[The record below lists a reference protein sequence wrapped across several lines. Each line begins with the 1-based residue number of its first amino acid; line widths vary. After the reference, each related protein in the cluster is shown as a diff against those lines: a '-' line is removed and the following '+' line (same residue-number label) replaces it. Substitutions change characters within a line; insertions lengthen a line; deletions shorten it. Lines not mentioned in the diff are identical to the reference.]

1 MMVIETALKALLIL
15 LYATFVGF
23 MFMGII
29 RIVTARIHRR
39 VGPPIYQPILDTIK
53 LLSKKSSIT
62 HGLIY
67 DFGIIYALGATILAL
82 MFIPLGG
89 VSILRAYGDLI
100 LITFL
105 LEIPMLGIMFAAM
118 SSGNPWAGLGS
129 QRALLTLLAIQVPLG
144 FAIVALAE
152 FYGTFS
158 TYQIVMAQQSMGWS
172 ITSLPL
178 LLAAVAY
185 DLVLQAMFGKE
196 PFDIMI
202 APGEISLGPM
212 VEFGGKHMGILQIQH
227 AIALFAETLFF
238 SNIFLGG
245 AVITAFASPII
256 NTLATLVV
264 LLVKQI
270 AVLMVAIF
278 IGAIFPRFT
287 IDQAARFYW
296 KWPTIIAAAGAILA
310 AL

>member
-1 MMVIETALKALLIL
+1 MMETALKALFIL

-53 LLSKKSSIT
+53 LLSKKSNIT
-62 HGLIY
+62 HGVIY
-67 DFGIIYALGATILAL
+67 DFGVLYALGATILAI
-82 MFIPLGG
+82 MFIPLGNIG
-89 VSILRAYGDLI
+89 VLRAYGDLI

-118 SSGNPWAGLGS
+118 SSGNPYAGIGA
-129 QRALLTLLAIQVPLG
+129 QRALLTMLAIQVPLG

-158 TYQIVMAQQSMGWS
+158 TYEIVMAQQVSGWS
-172 ITSLPL
+172 IAHLPL
-178 LLAAVAY
+178 LLAAIAY

-245 AVITAFASPII
+245 AVVTTFASPVL
-256 NTLATLVV
+256 NTIASLAI

-270 AVLMVAIF
+270 AVLLVATF
-278 IGAIFPRFT
+278 MGAIFPRFT
-287 IDQAARFYW
+287 IDQAAKFYW
-296 KWPTIIAAAGAILA
+296 KWPTIIAALGAILA
-310 AL
+310 SL

>member
-1 MMVIETALKALLIL
+1 MIETALKAIFIL

-53 LLSKKSSIT
+53 LLSKKSNIT

-67 DFGIIYALGATILAL
+67 DFGILYAVGATILAV
-82 MFIPLGG
+82 MFIPLGNIG
-89 VSILRAYGDLI
+89 VLRAYGDLI

-118 SSGNPWAGLGS
+118 SSGNPYAGIGA

-158 TYQIVMAQQSMGWS
+158 TYEIVMAQQTMGWS
-172 ITSLPL
+172 IFHLPL
-178 LLAAVAY
+178 LLAAIAY

-212 VEFGGKHMGILQIQH
+212 VEFGGKHMGLLQIQH

-238 SNIFLGG
+238 ANIFLGG
-245 AVITAFASPII
+245 GVVTAFSSPIL
-256 NTLATLVV
+256 NTIASLAV
-264 LLVKQI
+264 LLVKQV
-270 AVLMVAIF
+270 AVLLIATFM
-278 IGAIFPRFT
+278 GAIFPRFT
-287 IDQAARFYW
+287 IDQAAKFYW
-296 KWPTIIAAAGAILA
+296 KWPTIIAALGAVLA
-310 AL
+310 SL

>member
-1 MMVIETALKALLIL
+1 MIETALKALLIL
-15 LYATFVGF
+15 IYATFVGF

-39 VGPPIYQPILDTIK
+39 IGPPIYQPILDTIK
-53 LLSKKSSIT
+53 LLSKKSNIT

-67 DFGIIYALGATILAL
+67 DFGVIYALGATILAL
-82 MFIPLGG
+82 MFIPLGSIG
-89 VSILRAYGDLI
+89 ILRAYGDLI

-118 SSGNPWAGLGS
+118 SSGNPYAGIGA

-144 FAIVALAE
+144 FAIIALAE

-158 TYQIVMAQQSMGWS
+158 TYEIVMAQQTMGWS
-172 ITSLPL
+172 IIHLPL
-178 LLAAVAY
+178 LLAAIAY
-185 DLVLQAMFGKE
+185 DIVLQAMFGKE

-238 SNIFLGG
+238 ANIFLGG
-245 AVITAFASPII
+245 GVVTAFASPIL
-256 NTLATLVV
+256 NTIASLAV
-264 LLVKQI
+264 LLVKQV
-270 AVLMVAIF
+270 AVLLIATFV
-278 IGAIFPRFT
+278 GAIFPRFT
-287 IDQAARFYW
+287 IDQAAKFYW
-296 KWPTIIAAAGAILA
+296 KWPTIIAALGAILA
-310 AL
+310 SL

>member
-1 MMVIETALKALLIL
+1 MLMTVVKAFLIL
-15 LYATFVGF
+15 LYATFMGF
-23 MFMGII
+23 IFMGII

-53 LLSKKSSIT
+53 LLSKRSNIT

-67 DFGIIYALGATILAL
+67 DFGVIYALGATILAL
-82 MFIPLGG
+82 MFIPIGG
-89 VSILRAYGDLI
+89 IGIMRAYGDLI

-118 SSGNPWAGLGS
+118 SSGNPWAGLGA

-144 FAIVALAE
+144 FAIIALAQ

-158 TYQIVMAQQSMGWS
+158 TYEIVMAQQTMGWS
-172 ITSLPL
+172 ITHLPL
-178 LLAAVAY
+178 LLAAIAY
-185 DLVLQAMFGKE
+185 DIVLQAMFGKE

-238 SNIFLGG
+238 ANIFLGG
-245 AVITAFASPII
+245 AVVTAFTSPIL
-256 NTLATLVV
+256 NTMASLII
-264 LLVKQI
+264 LLVKQV
-270 AVLMVAIF
+270 AVLMIAIF
-278 IGAIFPRFT
+278 VGAIFPRFT

-296 KWPTIIAAAGAILA
+296 KWPTILAAAGAILA

>member
-1 MMVIETALKALLIL
+1 MIEIALKALFILI
-15 LYATFVGF
+15 YATFVGF

-53 LLSKKSSIT
+53 LLSKKSNIT

-67 DFGIIYALGATILAL
+67 DFGVIYALGATILAI
-82 MFIPLGG
+82 MFIPLGNIG
-89 VSILRAYGDLI
+89 VLRAYGDLV

-118 SSGNPWAGLGS
+118 SSGNPYAGIGA

-152 FYGTFS
+152 YYGTFS
-158 TYQIVMAQQSMGWS
+158 TYEIVMAQQSMGWS
-172 ITSLPL
+172 ITALPL
-178 LLAAVAY
+178 LFAAIAY

-227 AIALFAETLFF
+227 AIALFGETLFF

-245 AVITAFASPII
+245 AAITIFGSSIL
-256 NTLATLVV
+256 NTIATLVV
-264 LLVKQI
+264 LLIKQT
-270 AVLMVAIF
+270 AVLLVATF
-278 IGAIFPRFT
+278 MGAIFPRFT

-296 KWPTIIAAAGAILA
+296 KWPTIIAALGAILA
-310 AL
+310 TL

>member
-1 MMVIETALKALLIL
+1 METALKALFIL

-53 LLSKKSSIT
+53 LLSKKSNIT
-62 HGLIY
+62 HGVIY
-67 DFGIIYALGATILAL
+67 DFGVLYALGATILAI
-82 MFIPLGG
+82 MFIPLGNIG
-89 VSILRAYGDLI
+89 VLRAYGDLI

-118 SSGNPWAGLGS
+118 SSGNPYAGIGA
-129 QRALLTLLAIQVPLG
+129 QRALLTMLAIQVPLG

-158 TYQIVMAQQSMGWS
+158 TYEIVMAQQVSGWS
-172 ITSLPL
+172 IAHLPL
-178 LLAAVAY
+178 LLAAIAY

-245 AVITAFASPII
+245 AVVTTFASPVL
-256 NTLATLVV
+256 NTIASLAI

-270 AVLMVAIF
+270 AVLLVATF
-278 IGAIFPRFT
+278 MGAIFPRFT
-287 IDQAARFYW
+287 IDQAAKFYW
-296 KWPTIIAAAGAILA
+296 KWPTIIAALGAILA
-310 AL
+310 SL

>member
-1 MMVIETALKALLIL
+1 MIETALKVLFIL

-53 LLSKKSSIT
+53 LLSKESNIT
-62 HGLIY
+62 HGFIY
-67 DFGIIYALGATILAL
+67 DFGILYAVGATILAV
-82 MFIPLGG
+82 MFIPLGSIG
-89 VSILRAYGDLI
+89 VLRAYGDLI

-118 SSGNPWAGLGS
+118 SSGNPWAGIGA

-144 FAIVALAE
+144 FAVIALAE
-152 FYGTFS
+152 YYGTFS
-158 TYQIVMAQQSMGWS
+158 TYEIVMAQQISGWS
-172 ITSLPL
+172 IAHFPL
-178 LLAAVAY
+178 LLAAIAY

-212 VEFGGKHMGILQIQH
+212 VEFGGKHMGLLNIQH

-245 AVITAFASPII
+245 GVVTAFSSPVL
-256 NTLATLVV
+256 NTIAGLLV

-270 AVLMVAIF
+270 AVLLVATF
-278 IGAIFPRFT
+278 MAAIFPRFT
-287 IDQAARFYW
+287 IDQAAKFYW
-296 KWPTIIAAAGAILA
+296 KWPTIIAALGAILA
-310 AL
+310 SL

>member
-1 MMVIETALKALLIL
+1 MIETALKALLIL
-15 LYATFVGF
+15 IYATFVGF

-39 VGPPIYQPILDTIK
+39 IGPPIYQPILDTIK
-53 LLSKKSSIT
+53 LLSKKSNIT

-67 DFGIIYALGATILAL
+67 DFGVIYALGATILAL
-82 MFIPLGG
+82 MFIPLGSIG
-89 VSILRAYGDLI
+89 ILRAYGDLI

-118 SSGNPWAGLGS
+118 SSGNPYAGIGA

-144 FAIVALAE
+144 FAIIALAE

-158 TYQIVMAQQSMGWS
+158 TYEIVMAQQTMGWS
-172 ITSLPL
+172 IIHLPL
-178 LLAAVAY
+178 LLAAIAY
-185 DLVLQAMFGKE
+185 DIVLQAMFGKE

-238 SNIFLGG
+238 ANIFLGG
-245 AVITAFASPII
+245 GVVTAFASPIL
-256 NTLATLVV
+256 NTMASLAV
-264 LLVKQI
+264 LLVKQV
-270 AVLMVAIF
+270 AVLLIATFV
-278 IGAIFPRFT
+278 GAIFPRFT
-287 IDQAARFYW
+287 IDQAAKFYW
-296 KWPTIIAAAGAILA
+296 KWPTIIAALGAILA
-310 AL
+310 SL

>member
-1 MMVIETALKALLIL
+1 MIETALKAIFIL

-53 LLSKKSSIT
+53 LLSKKSNIT

-67 DFGIIYALGATILAL
+67 DFGILYAVGATILAV
-82 MFIPLGG
+82 MFIPLWNIG
-89 VSILRAYGDLI
+89 VLRAYGDLI

-118 SSGNPWAGLGS
+118 SSGNPYAGIGA

-158 TYQIVMAQQSMGWS
+158 TYEIVMAQQTMGWS
-172 ITSLPL
+172 IFHLPL
-178 LLAAVAY
+178 LLAAIAY

-212 VEFGGKHMGILQIQH
+212 VEFGGKHMGLLQIQH

-238 SNIFLGG
+238 ANIFLGG
-245 AVITAFASPII
+245 GVVTAFSSPIL
-256 NTLATLVV
+256 NTIASLAV
-264 LLVKQI
+264 LLVKQV
-270 AVLMVAIF
+270 AVLLIATFM
-278 IGAIFPRFT
+278 GAIFPRFT
-287 IDQAARFYW
+287 IDQAAKFYW
-296 KWPTIIAAAGAILA
+296 KWPTIIAALGAVLA
-310 AL
+310 SL

>member
-1 MMVIETALKALLIL
+1 MLEIALRAFLIL
-15 LYATFVGF
+15 IYATFVGF

-39 VGPPIYQPILDTIK
+39 IGPPIYQPILDTIK
-53 LLSKKSSIT
+53 LLSKKSNIT

-82 MFIPLGG
+82 MFIPLGNI
-89 VSILRAYGDLI
+89 SILRAYGDLI

-118 SSGNPWAGLGS
+118 SSGNPWAGLGA

-144 FAIVALAE
+144 FAIIALAQ

-158 TYQIVMAQQSMGWS
+158 TYEIVMAQQAGGWS
-172 ITSLPL
+172 IFHLPL
-178 LLAAVAY
+178 FLAAIAY
-185 DLVLQAMFGKE
+185 DIVLQAMFGKE

-212 VEFGGKHMGILQIQH
+212 VEFGGKHMGMLQIQH

-238 SNIFLGG
+238 ANIFLGG
-245 AVITAFASPII
+245 GSIP
-256 NTLATLVV
+256 V
-264 LLVKQI
+264 LLIKQV
-270 AVLMVAIF
+270 AVLMIAIF

-296 KWPTIIAAAGAILA
+296 KWPTIIAALGAILA
-310 AL
+310 SL

>member
-1 MMVIETALKALLIL
+1 MIEIALKALFILI
-15 LYATFVGF
+15 YATFIGF

-53 LLSKKSSIT
+53 LLSKKSNIT

-67 DFGIIYALGATILAL
+67 DFGVIYALGATILAI
-82 MFIPLGG
+82 MFIPLGNIG
-89 VSILRAYGDLI
+89 VLRAYGDLV

-118 SSGNPWAGLGS
+118 SSGNPYAGIGA
-129 QRALLTLLAIQVPLG
+129 QRALLTMLAIQVPLG

-152 FYGTFS
+152 YYGTFS
-158 TYQIVMAQQSMGWS
+158 TYEIVMAQQSMGWS
-172 ITSLPL
+172 ITALPL
-178 LLAAVAY
+178 LFAAIAY

-227 AIALFAETLFF
+227 AIALFGETLFF

-245 AVITAFASPII
+245 AVITIFGSSIL
-256 NTLATLVV
+256 NTIATLVV
-264 LLVKQI
+264 LLIKQT
-270 AVLMVAIF
+270 AVLLVATF
-278 IGAIFPRFT
+278 MGAIFPRFT
-287 IDQAARFYW
+287 IDQATRFYW
-296 KWPTIIAAAGAILA
+296 KWPTIIAALGAILA
-310 AL
+310 TL

>member
-1 MMVIETALKALLIL
+1 MLEVALKALFLLI
-15 LYATFVGF
+15 YATFVGF

-29 RIVTARIHRR
+29 RKVSARIHRR
-39 VGPPIYQPILDTIK
+39 VGPPLYQPILDTIK
-53 LLSKKSSIT
+53 LLSKKTNIT

-67 DFGIIYALGATILAL
+67 DFGIIYALGATVMAL
-82 MFIPLGG
+82 FFIPIGS

-118 SSGNPWAGLGS
+118 SSGNPWAGLGA
-129 QRALLTLLAIQVPLG
+129 QRALLTLLAIQIPLG

-152 FYGTFS
+152 YYGTFS
-158 TYQIVMAQQSMGWS
+158 TYQIVMAQQVSGWS
-172 ITSLPL
+172 IIHIPL
-178 LLAAVAY
+178 LLAAIAY
-185 DLVLQAMFGKE
+185 DIVLQAMFGKE

-238 SNIFLGG
+238 ANIFLGG
-245 AVITAFASPII
+245 AVVTVFASPIL
-256 NTLATLVV
+256 NTIASLGI
-264 LLVKQI
+264 LLIKQI

-278 IGAIFPRFT
+278 IGNIFPRFT
-287 IDQAARFYW
+287 IDQAAKFYW
-296 KWPTIIAAAGAILA
+296 KWPTIIAALGAILA
-310 AL
+310 SL

>member
-1 MMVIETALKALLIL
+1 MLMTVVKAFLIL
-15 LYATFVGF
+15 LYATFMGF
-23 MFMGII
+23 IFMGII

-53 LLSKKSSIT
+53 LLSKRSNIT

-67 DFGIIYALGATILAL
+67 DFGVIYALGATILAL
-82 MFIPLGG
+82 MFIPIGG
-89 VSILRAYGDLI
+89 IGIMRAYGDLI

-118 SSGNPWAGLGS
+118 SSGNPWAGLGA

-144 FAIVALAE
+144 FAIIALAQ

-158 TYQIVMAQQSMGWS
+158 TYEIVMAQQTMGWS
-172 ITSLPL
+172 ITHLPL
-178 LLAAVAY
+178 LLAAIAY
-185 DLVLQAMFGKE
+185 DIVLQAMFGKE

-238 SNIFLGG
+238 ANIFLGG
-245 AVITAFASPII
+245 AVVTAFTSPIL
-256 NTLATLVV
+256 NTMASLII
-264 LLVKQI
+264 LLVKQV
-270 AVLMVAIF
+270 AVLMIAIF
-278 IGAIFPRFT
+278 VGAIFPRFT

-296 KWPTIIAAAGAILA
+296 KWPTILAATGAILA

>member
-1 MMVIETALKALLIL
+1 MIETALKALFIL

-53 LLSKKSSIT
+53 LLSKKSNIT

-67 DFGIIYALGATILAL
+67 DFGILYAVGATILAI
-82 MFIPLGG
+82 MFIPLGSIG
-89 VSILRAYGDLI
+89 VLRAYGDLI

-118 SSGNPWAGLGS
+118 SSGNPYAGIGA

-158 TYQIVMAQQSMGWS
+158 TYEIVMAQQTMGWS
-172 ITSLPL
+172 IAHLPL
-178 LLAAVAY
+178 LLAAIAY

-212 VEFGGKHMGILQIQH
+212 VEFGGKHMGLLQIQH

-238 SNIFLGG
+238 ANVFLGG
-245 AVITAFASPII
+245 GVVTAFSSSILNTMAS
-256 NTLATLVV
+256 LAV

-270 AVLMVAIF
+270 AVLLIATFM
-278 IGAIFPRFT
+278 GALFPRFT
-287 IDQAARFYW
+287 IDQAAKFYW
-296 KWPTIIAAAGAILA
+296 KWPTIIAALGAILA
-310 AL
+310 SL

>member
-1 MMVIETALKALLIL
+1 MLGAVLKAIFII

-29 RIVTARIHRR
+29 RKVTARIHRR
-39 VGPPIYQPILDTIK
+39 IGPPIYQPIIDTIK
-53 LLSKKSSIT
+53 FFGKRENIT

-67 DFGIIYALGATILAL
+67 DFGIIFALGATILAL
-82 MFIPLGG
+82 MFIPLGSI
-89 VSILRAYGDLI
+89 SILRTYGDLI

-118 SSGNPWAGLGS
+118 SSGNPWAGLGA

-144 FAIVALAE
+144 FAIIALAE

-158 TYQIVMAQQSMGWS
+158 TYEIVMAQQVGGWS
-172 ITSLPL
+172 IFHLPL
-178 LLAAVAY
+178 LLVAIAY
-185 DLVLQAMFGKE
+185 DIVLQAMFGKE
-196 PFDIMI
+196 PFDMMI

-212 VEFGGKHMGILQIQH
+212 VEFGGKHMGMLQIQH
-227 AIALFAETLFF
+227 AIGLFAETLFF
-238 SNIFLGG
+238 ANIFLGG
-245 AVITAFASPII
+245 AVVIAFSSPIL
-256 NTLATLVV
+256 NTLATLGI

-270 AVLMVAIF
+270 AVLLIAIF

-287 IDQAARFYW
+287 IDQAVKFYW
-296 KWPTIIAAAGAILA
+296 KWPTIIAALGAILA
-310 AL
+310 SL